1 MKPVAMPSMRRTC
14 CLLLLCFTALSCWS
28 APSAA
33 VQDALDV
40 RSMVLR
46 PCEPGVPGD
55 CIKVEVNLLLDA
67 PIDIVWDVITDYQ
80 QAAQFIS
87 NLRSSTAKQLGPHKL
102 QVEQVGR
109 VGWNAL
115 NVDIKTVYHV
125 NLNPVDKKIQS
136 LAVAGDLKMVSMS
149 TQLHARANV
158 GTLLEYTLITDPARW
173 APLVI
178 AEELLVRNAR
188 QSFADLKREILKRA
202 SAAANKP
209 AP

>member
-1 MKPVAMPSMRRTC
+1 
-14 CLLLLCFTALSCWS
+14 
-28 APSAA
+28 
-33 VQDALDV
+33 
-40 RSMVLR
+40 MVLR

-125 NLNPVDKKIQS
+125 NLNPDDKKIQS

-149 TQLHARANV
+149 TQLHARANG